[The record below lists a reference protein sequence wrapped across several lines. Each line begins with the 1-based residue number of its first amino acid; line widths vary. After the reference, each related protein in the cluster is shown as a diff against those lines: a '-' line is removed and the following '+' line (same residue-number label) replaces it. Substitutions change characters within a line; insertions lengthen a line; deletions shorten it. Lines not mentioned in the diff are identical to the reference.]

1 MIKVKQIFV
10 DGFDSNFS
18 YLFYDVNT
26 FDAAIVD
33 PCGDVELIKKE
44 CQKLPFIKPQYI
56 LITHGHEDH
65 VSGIDD
71 VLDFFKAPIVA
82 HPMTTIKH
90 DISIT
95 HKQKLK
101 LGSSFIECLYAP
113 GHTKDSV
120 IYHLCDDSAIFTG
133 DTLFIDCC
141 GYCEPESMFSTMRK
155 VISPLADSNIVYSG
169 HDYGSIP
176 FATLGEEKITNP
188 YLSAKTLSYFK
199 EKLKKL

>member
-18 YLFYDVNT
+18 YLVYDVNT

-33 PCGDVELIKKE
+33 PCGYVELIKEE
-44 CQKLPFIKPQYI
+44 CQKLPFIRPKYI
-56 LITHGHEDH
+56 LLTHGHEDH
-65 VSGIDD
+65 VSGIDE
-71 VLDFFKAPIVA
+71 LLEFFKAPILA
-82 HPMTTIKH
+82 YPKNLIKH
-90 DISIT
+90 DISIA

-101 LGSSFIECLYAP
+101 LGNSFIECLYSP

-141 GYCEPESMFSTMRK
+141 GYCEPESMFATMK
-155 VISPLADSNIVYSG
+155 EIIFPLADSNIVYSG
-169 HDYGSIP
+169 HDYGSTP
-176 FATLGEEKITNP
+176 FATLGEEKVTNP
-188 YLSAKTLSYFK
+188 FLSAKTLSDF
-199 EKLKKL
+199 KKLLNNL